1 VQINITARHGSL
13 SDINQQLITAK
24 VEKLQRFLDRVTS
37 IKVVVDLQEPERP
50 RVDVDVT
57 AEHAN
62 DFVAHDQSDNL
73 LSSVEAVVQKLE
85 QQLRKFKEKQLEKH
99 RKGDPHRMEI
109 APVEPAEVEDE

>member
-1 VQINITARHGSL
+1 MQINITARHGSL
-13 SDINQQLITAK
+13 SDVNQQLITAK
-24 VEKLQRFLDRVTS
+24 VEKLQRFLDRLTS

-85 QQLRKFKEKQLEKH
+85 QQLRKFKEKHVEKH
-99 RKGDPHRMEI
+99 RKGDPHRMEVI
-109 APVEPAEVEDE
+109 PVEPADEE